1 MSYVSILKNIP
12 DLLSQPAG
20 IAAIASLGIH
30 GAIAFI
36 LPLMPVDSKVAEHHQ
51 AIPKTVGLVE
61 LNQAEQNRLPQ
72 VGTSQIPLQSQVSL
86 IPQVPPLPNFATQS
100 TALPPLPPV
109 ASSQLVLPPL
119 PKSPTNLSIASL
131 PKSQSLQTR
140 ATKNDFSV
148 NRSFNTQATAQSF
161 PRFQDRVTLGQ
172 SQPLPPSNLAQLPTS
187 RVPVVSN
194 SRLPNLEAA
203 QIPANLPRNLPP
215 LAVGTQTAST
225 AVGSPYPQTASSGEQ
240 STAAENRQL
249 VAPIGGTPQVG
260 DNLALAG
267 GTIPSSSA
275 PSLPQFMPRT
285 VASSGQQLI
294 SSKPSSFG
302 EQFSEVKQ
310 QYRNIQTQ
318 LPISKTLTA
327 RVGQE
332 GQVDGGLIVNGEGE
346 VESIKFLD
354 NSVSP
359 DLKTS
364 AREYFRDY
372 LRNNQVA
379 ANGKPK
385 YYPFSLSFRSNSI
398 EHEAAKQPIL
408 PSSQE
413 SLVQRLRSPKL
424 NTQPLPTSTTS
435 NQTSRLPQLIPQAPQ
450 QQLIPSSS
458 QSLKPFTNLPTRTQP
473 SSIPQANTT
482 QPTTQS
488 RTQPSSIPQAIA
500 LKPVTASPLRSQPV
514 PTPQATPSKPIS
526 DLRARSKQPTPQAT
540 ATTSSSKPVLIGS
553 NQPSSF
559 AENSKKLLRQLREL
573 REQRQSPNQD
583 KSSN

>member
-12 DLLSQPAG
+12 DFLSQPTG

-36 LPLMPVDSKVAEHHQ
+36 LPLMPVDSKVAEHQ

-86 IPQVPPLPNFATQS
+86 IPQVPPLPNFATHS

-109 ASSQLVLPPL
+109 ASSQLVIPPL

-131 PKSQSLQTR
+131 PKSQSLQTG

-148 NRSFNTQATAQSF
+148 NRSFNTQTTAQSF
-161 PRFQDRVTLGQ
+161 PRFQDRVKLGQ

-203 QIPANLPRNLPP
+203 QMPANLPRSLPP

-225 AVGSPYPQTASSGEQ
+225 AVGSPYPQTASSGDQ
-240 STAAENRQL
+240 STAQNRQL

-318 LPISKTLTA
+318 LPITKTLAA

-372 LRNNQVA
+372 LRNNQVSA

-398 EHEAAKQPIL
+398 EHEVAKQQIL
-408 PSSQE
+408 PSSQQ

-424 NTQPLPTSTTS
+424 NTQSLPISTTS
-435 NQTSRLPQLIPQAPQ
+435 NQTSRLPQLVPQAPQ

-473 SSIPQANTT
+473 SSIPGANTT
-482 QPTTQS
+482 QSTTQS
-488 RTQPSSIPQAIA
+488 RTQPSSTPQAIA
-500 LKPVTASPLRSQPV
+500 LKPVTASPVRSQL
-514 PTPQATPSKPIS
+514 PTQQATPSKPIS